1 MSNASE
7 FIDATP
13 SAALLIESIRDIG
26 YSLET
31 AIADLV
37 DNSISAGSKNIKI
50 LLINDSD
57 NKPFLSVEDDGEGM
71 SEEELLSAMRL
82 GSKDPNIVRR
92 KDDLGRFGLGL
103 KTASFSQCRQLT
115 VESSKSG
122 KSTSMTWDL
131 DLVREK
137 NAWIVRKNYI
147 DDNKLGTK
155 VIWKKIDRTKLE
167 INSVYTNLILNNI
180 SEHLSLVFHRFIDG
194 FASSEKKVN
203 IYINGNLLESFNP
216 FNENNLATIK
226 SEKRVYSYKGGNIK
240 IQSFILPSRLKVK
253 DYEEWKKYEGDG
265 GYAKNQG
272 FYVYRA
278 NRLIIKG
285 TWFGLLKKSEFTK
298 LCRVRIDID
307 NDLDTDWKIDVK
319 KSKASPP
326 KQIRDFLGEFMA
338 SVEIQGKRVYFRIPQ
353 KSKVDEMPVW
363 QKVSKDSKS
372 YYVINRTHPLINK
385 FLSDNKNNLAFLK
398 LFENTIPY
406 YDIFSLLSSDKE
418 SVVTWQEENEEDLNS
433 IKELIK
439 LLKKSKMKSEKILTQ
454 IEYFLKDSD
463 LNITSDQI
471 QKIL

>member
-1 MSNASE
+1 MINATE

-37 DNSISAGSKNIKI
+37 DNSISAGAKNIKI

-57 NKPFLSVEDDGEGM
+57 NQPFLSVEDDGEGM

-122 KSTSMTWDL
+122 KATSMTWDL

-137 NAWIVRKNYI
+137 NAWIVKKNYI
-147 DDNKLGTK
+147 DDGQVGTK
-155 VIWKKIDRTKLE
+155 IIWKKIDRTKLE
-167 INSVYTNLILNNI
+167 INSVYTNFILNNI

-194 FASSEKKVN
+194 FSSFQKKIN
-203 IYINGNLLESFNP
+203 IYINGNLLESYNP
-216 FNENNLATIK
+216 FNENNIATIK
-226 SEKRVYSYKGGNIK
+226 SEKRVYIYKGGNIK
-240 IQSFILPSRLKVK
+240 IQSFILPSIKKV
-253 DYEEWKKYEGDG
+253 DHEEWKKYEGEG

-338 SVEIQGKRVYFRIPQ
+338 TVEIQGKKVYFRIPQ
-353 KSKVDEMPVW
+353 KSKDNEMPIW
-363 QKVSKDSKS
+363 QKISKDSKS
-372 YYVINRTHPLINK
+372 YYVINRSHPLINK
-385 FLSDNKNNLAFLK
+385 FLSENKNNLAYLK

-406 YDIFSLLSSDKE
+406 YDIFSLLASERE
-418 SVVTWQEENEEDLNS
+418 SIVTWQEENEEDLHS
-433 IKELIK
+433 IKELIN

-454 IEYFLKDSD
+454 IESFLKDSD

-471 QKIL
+471 QKII

>member
-1 MSNASE
+1 MTNASE

-13 SAALLIESIRDIG
+13 SAALLIESIRDLG

-37 DNSISAGSKNIKI
+37 DNSISAGANNIKI

-57 NKPFLSVEDDGEGM
+57 NQPFLSVEDDGEGM

-92 KDDLGRFGLGL
+92 KNDLGRFGLGL

-115 VESSKSG
+115 VESFKSG

-131 DLVREK
+131 DLVRQK
-137 NAWIVRKNYI
+137 NAWVVRKNFFVDREI
-147 DDNKLGTK
+147 GTK
-155 VIWKKIDRTKLE
+155 IIWNKIDRTKLE
-167 INSVYTNLILNNI
+167 INSVYTNSILNNI
-180 SEHLSLVFHRFIDG
+180 CEHLSLVFHRFIDG
-194 FASSEKKVN
+194 SSSIEKKVN
-203 IYINGNLLESFNP
+203 IYINGNLLESYNP
-216 FNENNLATIK
+216 FNESNIATIK

-240 IQSFILPSRLKVK
+240 IQSFVLPSRLKI
-253 DYEEWKKYEGDG
+253 DHDEWKKYEGEG

-353 KSKVDEMPVW
+353 KSKDDEMPIW

-372 YYVINRTHPLINK
+372 YYVINRSHPLINK
-385 FLSDNKNNLAFLK
+385 FLSENKNNFAYLK

-433 IKELIK
+433 IKELVN

-454 IEYFLKDSD
+454 IEYFLKNSD
-463 LNITSDQI
+463 LNITEDQI

>member
-1 MSNASE
+1 MTNASE

-37 DNSISAGSKNIKI
+37 DNSISAGANNIKI

-92 KDDLGRFGLGL
+92 KNDLGRFGLGL

-115 VESSKSG
+115 VESFKSG

-131 DLVREK
+131 DLVRQK
-137 NAWIVRKNYI
+137 NAWVVRKNFFVDREI
-147 DDNKLGTK
+147 GTK
-155 VIWKKIDRTKLE
+155 IIWNKIDRTKLE
-167 INSVYTNLILNNI
+167 INSVYTNSILNNI
-180 SEHLSLVFHRFIDG
+180 CEHLSLVFHRFIDG
-194 FASSEKKVN
+194 SSSIEKKVN
-203 IYINGNLLESFNP
+203 IYINGNLLESYNP
-216 FNENNLATIK
+216 FNESNIATIK

-240 IQSFILPSRLKVK
+240 IQSFVLPSRLKI
-253 DYEEWKKYEGDG
+253 DHDEWKKYEGEG

-353 KSKVDEMPVW
+353 KSKDDEMPIW

-372 YYVINRTHPLINK
+372 YYVINRSHPLINK
-385 FLSDNKNNLAFLK
+385 FLSENKNNFAYLK

-433 IKELIK
+433 IKELIN
-439 LLKKSKMKSEKILTQ
+439 LLKKSKMKSERILTQ
-454 IEYFLKDSD
+454 IEYFLKNSD
-463 LNITSDQI
+463 LNITEDQI
-471 QKIL
+471 QKII

>member
-1 MSNASE
+1 MINASE
-7 FIDATP
+7 FIDTTP

-37 DNSISAGSKNIKI
+37 DNSISAGAKNIKI

-57 NKPFLSVEDDGEGM
+57 NQPFLSVEDDGEGM

-92 KDDLGRFGLGL
+92 KNDLGRFGLGL

-115 VESSKSG
+115 VESFKSG

-131 DLVREK
+131 DLVRQK
-137 NAWIVRKNYI
+137 NAWVVRKNFYVDREI
-147 DDNKLGTK
+147 GTK
-155 VIWKKIDRTKLE
+155 IIWNKIDRTKLE
-167 INSVYTNLILNNI
+167 INSVYTNSILNNI
-180 SEHLSLVFHRFIDG
+180 CEHLSLVFHRFIDG
-194 FASSEKKVN
+194 SSSTEKKVN
-203 IYINGNLLESFNP
+203 IYINGNLLESYNP
-216 FNENNLATIK
+216 FNESNIATIK

-240 IQSFILPSRLKVK
+240 IQSFVLPSRLKI
-253 DYEEWKKYEGDG
+253 DHDEWKKYEGEG

-353 KSKVDEMPVW
+353 KSKDDEMPIW

-372 YYVINRTHPLINK
+372 YYVINRSHPLINK
-385 FLSDNKNNLAFLK
+385 FLSENKNNFAYLK

-433 IKELIK
+433 IKELIN

-454 IEYFLKDSD
+454 IEYFLKNSD
-463 LNITSDQI
+463 LNITEDQI

>member
-1 MSNASE
+1 MTNASE

-37 DNSISAGSKNIKI
+37 DNSISAGANNIKI

-57 NKPFLSVEDDGEGM
+57 NQPFLSVEDDGECM

-92 KDDLGRFGLGL
+92 KNDLGRFGLGL

-115 VESSKSG
+115 VESFKSG

-131 DLVREK
+131 DLVRQK
-137 NAWIVRKNYI
+137 NAWVVRKNFYVDREI
-147 DDNKLGTK
+147 GTK
-155 VIWKKIDRTKLE
+155 IIWNKIDRTKLE
-167 INSVYTNLILNNI
+167 INSVYTNSILNNI
-180 SEHLSLVFHRFIDG
+180 CEHLSLVFHRFIDG
-194 FASSEKKVN
+194 SSSTEKKVN
-203 IYINGNLLESFNP
+203 IYINGNLLESYNP
-216 FNENNLATIK
+216 FNESNIATIK

-240 IQSFILPSRLKVK
+240 IQSFVLPSRLKI
-253 DYEEWKKYEGDG
+253 DHDEWKKYEGEG

-353 KSKVDEMPVW
+353 KSKDDEMPIW

-372 YYVINRTHPLINK
+372 YYVINRSHPLINK
-385 FLSDNKNNLAFLK
+385 FLSENKNNFAYLK

-433 IKELIK
+433 IKELIN

-454 IEYFLKDSD
+454 IEYFLKNSD
-463 LNITSDQI
+463 LNITEDQI

>member
-253 DYEEWKKYEGDG
+253 DYEEWKKYEGEAG
-265 GYAKNQG
+265 HAKNQG

-285 TWFGLLKKSEFTK
+285 TWFGLLKNQNLQNF
-298 LCRVRIDID
+298 
-307 NDLDTDWKIDVK
+307 
-319 KSKASPP
+319 
-326 KQIRDFLGEFMA
+326 
-338 SVEIQGKRVYFRIPQ
+338 VE
-353 KSKVDEMPVW
+353 
-363 QKVSKDSKS
+363 
-372 YYVINRTHPLINK
+372 
-385 FLSDNKNNLAFLK
+385 
-398 LFENTIPY
+398 
-406 YDIFSLLSSDKE
+406 
-418 SVVTWQEENEEDLNS
+418 
-433 IKELIK
+433 
-439 LLKKSKMKSEKILTQ
+439 
-454 IEYFLKDSD
+454 
-463 LNITSDQI
+463 
-471 QKIL
+471 

>member
-1 MSNASE
+1 LTNTSE
-7 FIDATP
+7 LIDATP

-37 DNSISAGSKNIKI
+37 DNSISAGAKNIDI
-50 LLINDSD
+50 LLINDD
-57 NKPFLSVEDDGEGM
+57 DDKPYLSVEDDGTGM
-71 SEEELLSAMRL
+71 TEDELLSAMRL
-82 GSKDPNIVRR
+82 GSKDPNIVRE

-115 VESSKSG
+115 VESNKFG

-131 DLVREK
+131 DLVKEK
-137 NAWIVRKNYI
+137 NSWVVRKNYPKE
-147 DDNKLGTK
+147 NKLGTK
-155 VIWKKIDRTKLE
+155 IIWKKIDRTNLE

-180 SEHLSLVFHRFIDG
+180 REHLSLVFHRFIDG
-194 FASSEKKVN
+194 LSSSNKKVN
-203 IYINGNLLESFNP
+203 ISINGNLLDSYNP
-216 FNENNLATIK
+216 FNESNIATIK

-240 IQSFILPSRLKVK
+240 IQSFILPSRLKI
-253 DYEEWKKYEGDG
+253 DHEEWRKYEGEG

-338 SVEIQGKRVYFRIPQ
+338 SVEIQGKKVYFRVPQ
-353 KSKVDEMPVW
+353 KSKDDGMPIW

-372 YYVINRTHPLINK
+372 YYVINRSHPLINK
-385 FLSDNKNNLAFLK
+385 FLSEKKNNLAYLK

-433 IKELIK
+433 IKELIN

-454 IEYFLKDSD
+454 IESFLKDSD
-463 LNITSDQI
+463 LNISSDEI
-471 QKIL
+471 QKML

>member
-1 MSNASE
+1 MTNASE

-37 DNSISAGSKNIKI
+37 DNSISAGANNIKI

-57 NKPFLSVEDDGEGM
+57 NQPFLSVEDDGEGM

-82 GSKDPNIVRR
+82 GSKDPNIVRP
-92 KDDLGRFGLGL
+92 KNDLGRFGLGL

-115 VESSKSG
+115 VESFKSG

-131 DLVREK
+131 DLVRQK
-137 NAWIVRKNYI
+137 NAWVVRKNFYVDREI
-147 DDNKLGTK
+147 GTK
-155 VIWKKIDRTKLE
+155 IIWNKIDRTKLE
-167 INSVYTNLILNNI
+167 INSVYTNSILNNI
-180 SEHLSLVFHRFIDG
+180 CEHLSLVFHRFIDG
-194 FASSEKKVN
+194 SSSTEKKVN
-203 IYINGNLLESFNP
+203 IYINGNLLESYNP
-216 FNENNLATIK
+216 FNESNIATIK

-240 IQSFILPSRLKVK
+240 IQSFVLPSRLKI
-253 DYEEWKKYEGDG
+253 DHDEWKKYEGEG

-353 KSKVDEMPVW
+353 KSKDDEMPIW

-372 YYVINRTHPLINK
+372 YYVINRSHPLINK
-385 FLSDNKNNLAFLK
+385 FLSENKNNFAYLK

-433 IKELIK
+433 IKELIN

-454 IEYFLKDSD
+454 IEYFLKNSD
-463 LNITSDQI
+463 LNITEDQI

>member
-1 MSNASE
+1 MTNASE

-37 DNSISAGSKNIKI
+37 DNSISAGANNIKI

-57 NKPFLSVEDDGEGM
+57 NQPFLSVEDDGEGM

-82 GSKDPNIVRR
+82 GSKDPNIVRP
-92 KDDLGRFGLGL
+92 KNDLGRFGLGL

-115 VESSKSG
+115 VESFKSG

-131 DLVREK
+131 DLVRQK
-137 NAWIVRKNYI
+137 NAWVVRKNFYVDREI
-147 DDNKLGTK
+147 GTK
-155 VIWKKIDRTKLE
+155 IIWNKIDRTKLE
-167 INSVYTNLILNNI
+167 INSVYTNSILNNI
-180 SEHLSLVFHRFIDG
+180 CEHLSLVFHRFIDG
-194 FASSEKKVN
+194 SSSIEKKVN
-203 IYINGNLLESFNP
+203 IYINGNLLESYNP
-216 FNENNLATIK
+216 FNESNIATIK

-240 IQSFILPSRLKVK
+240 IQSFVLPSRLKI
-253 DYEEWKKYEGDG
+253 DHDEWKKYEGEG

-353 KSKVDEMPVW
+353 KSKDDEMPIW

-372 YYVINRTHPLINK
+372 YYVINRSHPLINK
-385 FLSDNKNNLAFLK
+385 FLSENKNNFAYLK

-433 IKELIK
+433 IKELIN

-454 IEYFLKDSD
+454 IEYFLKNSD
-463 LNITSDQI
+463 LNITEDQI

>member
-1 MSNASE
+1 MTSTSE
-7 FIDATP
+7 LIDATP

-37 DNSISAGSKNIKI
+37 DNSISAGAKNIDI
-50 LLINDSD
+50 LLINDAD
-57 NKPFLSVEDDGEGM
+57 DKPFLSVEDDGEGM
-71 SEEELLSAMRL
+71 TEDELLSAMRL
-82 GSKDPNIVRR
+82 GSKDPNIVRA

-115 VESSKSG
+115 VESNKLG

-131 DLVREK
+131 DLVKEK
-137 NAWIVRKNYI
+137 NLWVVRKNYPKEI
-147 DDNKLGTK
+147 KLGTK
-155 VIWKKIDRTKLE
+155 IIWEKIDRTNLE

-194 FASSEKKVN
+194 VSSSNKKVN
-203 IYINGNLLESFNP
+203 ISINGNLLDSYNP

-240 IQSFILPSRLKVK
+240 IQSFILPSRLKI
-253 DYEEWKKYEGDG
+253 DHEEWRKYEGEG

-338 SVEIQGKRVYFRIPQ
+338 SVEIQGKKVYFRVPQ
-353 KSKVDEMPVW
+353 KSKDDGMPIW

-372 YYVINRTHPLINK
+372 YYVINRSHPLINK
-385 FLSDNKNNLAFLK
+385 FLSEKKNNLAYLK

-433 IKELIK
+433 IKELIN
-439 LLKKSKMKSEKILTQ
+439 LLKKSKMKSERILTQ
-454 IEYFLKDSD
+454 IESFLKDSD
-463 LNITSDQI
+463 LNITSDEI
-471 QKIL
+471 KKML

>member
-1 MSNASE
+1 MINASE

-37 DNSISAGSKNIKI
+37 DNSISAGAKNIKI

-57 NKPFLSVEDDGEGM
+57 NQPFLSVEDDGEGM

-122 KSTSMTWDL
+122 KATSMTWDL

-137 NAWIVRKNYI
+137 NAWIVKKNYI
-147 DDNKLGTK
+147 DDRQVGTK
-155 VIWKKIDRTKLE
+155 IIWKKIDRTKLE
-167 INSVYTNLILNNI
+167 INSVYTNFILNNI

-194 FASSEKKVN
+194 FSSFEKKIN
-203 IYINGNLLESFNP
+203 IYINGNLLESYNP
-216 FNENNLATIK
+216 FNENNIATIK
-226 SEKRVYSYKGGNIK
+226 SEKRVYIYKGGNIK
-240 IQSFILPSRLKVK
+240 IQSFILPSIKKV
-253 DYEEWKKYEGDG
+253 DHEEWKKYEGEG

-272 FYVYRA
+272 FYVYRS

-338 SVEIQGKRVYFRIPQ
+338 TVEIQGKKVYFRIPQ
-353 KSKVDEMPVW
+353 KSKDNEMPIW
-363 QKVSKDSKS
+363 QKISKDSKS
-372 YYVINRTHPLINK
+372 YYVINRSHPLINK
-385 FLSDNKNNLAFLK
+385 FLSENKNNLAYLK

-406 YDIFSLLSSDKE
+406 YDIFSLLASERE
-418 SVVTWQEENEEDLNS
+418 SVVTWQEENEEDLHS
-433 IKELIK
+433 IKELIN

-454 IEYFLKDSD
+454 IESFLKDSD
-463 LNITSDQI
+463 LNITLDQI
-471 QKIL
+471 QKLL

>member
-1 MSNASE
+1 MTNASE

-37 DNSISAGSKNIKI
+37 DNSISAGAKNIKI
-50 LLINDSD
+50 LLINDAD
-57 NKPFLSVEDDGEGM
+57 NQPFLSVEDDGEGM

-122 KSTSMTWDL
+122 KATSMTWDL

-137 NAWIVRKNYI
+137 NAWIVKKNYI
-147 DDNKLGTK
+147 DDGQVGTK
-155 VIWKKIDRTKLE
+155 IIWKKIDRTKLE
-167 INSVYTNLILNNI
+167 INSVYTNFILNNI

-194 FASSEKKVN
+194 FSSFQKKIN
-203 IYINGNLLESFNP
+203 IYINGNLLESYNP
-216 FNENNLATIK
+216 FNENNIATIK
-226 SEKRVYSYKGGNIK
+226 SEKRVYTYKGGNIK
-240 IQSFILPSRLKVK
+240 IQSFILPSIKKV
-253 DYEEWKKYEGDG
+253 DHEEWKKYEGEG

-338 SVEIQGKRVYFRIPQ
+338 TVEIQGKKVYFRIPQ
-353 KSKVDEMPVW
+353 KSKDNEMPIW
-363 QKVSKDSKS
+363 QKISKDSKS
-372 YYVINRTHPLINK
+372 YYVINRSHPLINK
-385 FLSDNKNNLAFLK
+385 FLSENKNNLAYLK

-406 YDIFSLLSSDKE
+406 YDIFSLLASERE
-418 SVVTWQEENEEDLNS
+418 SIVTWQEENEEDLHA
-433 IKELIK
+433 IKELIN

-454 IEYFLKDSD
+454 IESFLKDSD

>member
-57 NKPFLSVEDDGEGM
+57 NQPFLSVEDDGEGM

-122 KSTSMTWDL
+122 KATSMTWDL

-147 DDNKLGTK
+147 DENKLGTK

-203 IYINGNLLESFNP
+203 IYI
-216 FNENNLATIK
+216 
-226 SEKRVYSYKGGNIK
+226 
-240 IQSFILPSRLKVK
+240 
-253 DYEEWKKYEGDG
+253 KY
-265 GYAKNQG
+265 
-272 FYVYRA
+272 
-278 NRLIIKG
+278 
-285 TWFGLLKKSEFTK
+285 
-298 LCRVRIDID
+298 
-307 NDLDTDWKIDVK
+307 
-319 KSKASPP
+319 
-326 KQIRDFLGEFMA
+326 
-338 SVEIQGKRVYFRIPQ
+338 
-353 KSKVDEMPVW
+353 
-363 QKVSKDSKS
+363 
-372 YYVINRTHPLINK
+372 
-385 FLSDNKNNLAFLK
+385 
-398 LFENTIPY
+398 
-406 YDIFSLLSSDKE
+406 
-418 SVVTWQEENEEDLNS
+418 
-433 IKELIK
+433 
-439 LLKKSKMKSEKILTQ
+439 
-454 IEYFLKDSD
+454 
-463 LNITSDQI
+463 
-471 QKIL
+471 

>member
-1 MSNASE
+1 MTNTSE
-7 FIDATP
+7 LIDATP

-37 DNSISAGSKNIKI
+37 DNSISAGAKNINI
-50 LLINDSD
+50 FLINDD
-57 NKPFLSVEDDGEGM
+57 NKNPFLSVEDDGEGM
-71 SEEELLSAMRL
+71 TEDELLSAMRL
-82 GSKDPNIVRR
+82 GSKDPNTVRK

-103 KTASFSQCRQLT
+103 KTASFSQCRKLT
-115 VESSKSG
+115 VESNKSG

-131 DLVREK
+131 DLVKEK
-137 NAWIVRKNYI
+137 NSWVVRKNYPEE
-147 DDNKLGTK
+147 NKLGTRI
-155 VIWKKIDRTKLE
+155 IWEKIDRTNLE

-180 SEHLSLVFHRFIDG
+180 REHLSLVFHRFIDG
-194 FASSEKKVN
+194 ISSSKKVN
-203 IYINGNLLESFNP
+203 ISINGNLLESYNP

-226 SEKRVYSYKGGNIK
+226 SEKRFYTYKGGNIK
-240 IQSFILPSRLKVK
+240 IQSYILPSRLKI
-253 DYEEWKKYEGDG
+253 DHEEWRKYEGEG

-338 SVEIQGKRVYFRIPQ
+338 SVEIQGKKVYFRVPQ
-353 KSKVDEMPVW
+353 KSKDDGMPIW

-372 YYVINRTHPLINK
+372 FDCT
-385 FLSDNKNNLAFLK
+385 SSSAAA
-398 LFENTIPY
+398 E
-406 YDIFSLLSSDKE
+406 FSLTLYFVEILS
-418 SVVTWQEENEEDLNS
+418 
-433 IKELIK
+433 
-439 LLKKSKMKSEKILTQ
+439 
-454 IEYFLKDSD
+454 
-463 LNITSDQI
+463 
-471 QKIL
+471 

>member
-1 MSNASE
+1 MTNASE

-37 DNSISAGSKNIKI
+37 DNSISAGANNIKI

-57 NKPFLSVEDDGEGM
+57 NQPFLSVEDDGEGM

-92 KDDLGRFGLGL
+92 KNDLGRFGLGL

-115 VESSKSG
+115 VESFKSG

-131 DLVREK
+131 DLVRQK
-137 NAWIVRKNYI
+137 NAWVVRKNFYVDREI
-147 DDNKLGTK
+147 GTK
-155 VIWKKIDRTKLE
+155 IIWNKIDRTKLE
-167 INSVYTNLILNNI
+167 INSVYTNSILNNVC
-180 SEHLSLVFHRFIDG
+180 EHLSLVFHRFIDG
-194 FASSEKKVN
+194 SSSIEKKVN
-203 IYINGNLLESFNP
+203 IYINGNLLESYNP
-216 FNENNLATIK
+216 FNESNIATIK

-240 IQSFILPSRLKVK
+240 IQSFVLPSRLKI
-253 DYEEWKKYEGDG
+253 DHDEWKKYEGEG

-353 KSKVDEMPVW
+353 KSKDDEMPIW

-372 YYVINRTHPLINK
+372 YYVINRSHPLINK
-385 FLSDNKNNLAFLK
+385 FLSENKNNFAYLK

-433 IKELIK
+433 IKELIN

-454 IEYFLKDSD
+454 IEYFLKNSD
-463 LNITSDQI
+463 LNITEDQI

>member
-1 MSNASE
+1 MTNASE

-37 DNSISAGSKNIKI
+37 DNSISAGANNIKI

-92 KDDLGRFGLGL
+92 KNDLGRFGLGL

-115 VESSKSG
+115 VESFKSG

-131 DLVREK
+131 DLVRQK
-137 NAWIVRKNYI
+137 NAWVVRKNFFVDREI
-147 DDNKLGTK
+147 GTK
-155 VIWKKIDRTKLE
+155 IIWNKIDRTKLE
-167 INSVYTNLILNNI
+167 INSVYTNSILNNI
-180 SEHLSLVFHRFIDG
+180 CEHLSLVFHRFIDG
-194 FASSEKKVN
+194 SSSIEKKVN
-203 IYINGNLLESFNP
+203 IYINGNLLESYNP
-216 FNENNLATIK
+216 FNESNIATIK

-240 IQSFILPSRLKVK
+240 IQSFVLPSRLKI
-253 DYEEWKKYEGDG
+253 DHDEWKKYEGEG

-353 KSKVDEMPVW
+353 KSKDDEMPIW

-372 YYVINRTHPLINK
+372 YYVINRSHPLINK
-385 FLSDNKNNLAFLK
+385 FLSENKNNFAYLK

-433 IKELIK
+433 IKELIN

-454 IEYFLKDSD
+454 IEYFLKNSD
-463 LNITSDQI
+463 LNITEDQI